1 MNIIRDGVI
10 LAVYT
15 FAIVLSYIF
24 LSTPLASIVGAVAD
38 AGSEFGM
45 MATIENE
52 VYMVFGICCAL
63 AVLIPTIIFVWM
75 ALTTRNEE
83 YPW

>member
-52 VYMVFGICCAL
+52 IYTVFGICCAL
-63 AVLIPTIIFVWM
+63 AVLIPTVIFVWM